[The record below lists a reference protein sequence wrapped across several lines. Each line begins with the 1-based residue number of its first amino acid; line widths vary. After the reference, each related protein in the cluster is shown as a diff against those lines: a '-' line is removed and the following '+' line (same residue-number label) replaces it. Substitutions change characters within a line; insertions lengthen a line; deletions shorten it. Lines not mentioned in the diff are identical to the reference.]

1 MLHSYKKQVSSP
13 VSHYEPFSFC
23 SLVGG
28 EGVVMKTY
36 AILSTTDLT
45 FLHNAGKEHA
55 AFLPVR
61 LRFTRVILATNH
73 DPCVAMPLRFC
84 H

>member
-1 MLHSYKKQVSSP
+1 
-13 VSHYEPFSFC
+13 
-23 SLVGG
+23 
-28 EGVVMKTY
+28 MKTY